1 MTAVAESD
9 GARPVGTS
17 HPEEATAHR
26 TLPNIVSADEFKRAF
41 RNHPA
46 GVAVVTADAGEGPVG
61 LTATSVF
68 SVSAEPPLLVFSIS
82 ELSSS
87 TPTIKRAE
95 TVVVHLL
102 GADQISI
109 AKLCAT
115 SGVDRFA
122 DKDSWSRLVTG
133 EPVYHGAH
141 AWIRGAVIA
150 RLEAGSSTLMVVQ
163 ALQTSAPAA
172 GSAEAS
178 AEATRPL
185 VYHNRAWHHLGEH
198 SRL

>member
-9 GARPVGTS
+9 QTHPTGATN
-17 HPEEATAHR
+17 PESVTPHR
-26 TLPNIVSADEFKRAF
+26 TLPNTVSADEFKRAF

-46 GVAVVTADAGEGPVG
+46 GVAVVTADAGDGPVG

-87 TPTIKRAE
+87 APTIKRAE

-102 GADQISI
+102 GADQIGI

-122 DKDSWSRLVTG
+122 DEDSWNRLVTG

-150 RLEAGSSTLMVVQ
+150 QLEAGSSTLMVVH

-172 GSAEAS
+172 GSAEAN
-178 AEATRPL
+178 AETTRPL

>member
-1 MTAVAESD
+1 MNRASVSTADA
-9 GARPVGTS
+9 GADVLHSSLRSIANP
-17 HPEEATAHR
+17 A
-26 TLPNIVSADEFKRAF
+26 SADEFKQAF

-46 GVAVVTADAGEGPVG
+46 GVAVITADAGDGPVG
-61 LTATSVF
+61 LTATSMF
-68 SVSAEPPLLVFSIS
+68 SVSAEPPLLVFSVS
-82 ELSSS
+82 ALSSS

-102 GADQISI
+102 GADHIDI

-122 DKDSWSRLVTG
+122 DTSAWGRLTTG
-133 EPVYHGAH
+133 EPVFHAVH
-141 AWIRGAVIA
+141 AWIRGAIIA
-150 RLEAGSSTLMVVQ
+150 QLEAGNSTLIVVQ
-163 ALQTSAPAA
+163 ALQVNAPEVGEPAA
-172 GSAEAS
+172 DR
-178 AEATRPL
+178 EATRPL